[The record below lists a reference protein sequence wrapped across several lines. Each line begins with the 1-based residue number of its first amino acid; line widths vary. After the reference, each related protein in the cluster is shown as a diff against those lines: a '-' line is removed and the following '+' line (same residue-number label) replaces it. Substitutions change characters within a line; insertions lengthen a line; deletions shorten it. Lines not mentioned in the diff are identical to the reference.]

1 MFRKRNEEMLIIENF
16 GATFKYLRESRGI
29 SLSSLADDVVSKGMI
44 SKFEN
49 GTSDLST
56 KRFFHLLKE
65 IYVTPFEFTI
75 VMNHFEPLYD
85 NKLSTQ
91 LTQLALSHNVQ
102 GLNHLVDTEYARCQ
116 NSHLIF
122 DQLNWIM
129 AECVRAEVEKKPLP
143 SHVPLNILTDYL
155 FQCEDWGNFE
165 LVLYGN
171 TMTQLPIEII
181 TIFSQTLLDKCAIY
195 IGLPNTYETCMNVL
209 LNTVGLLIRYGK
221 IQHALKALA
230 VLEQKDL
237 PESFLLERVLL
248 NYYKGILLFK
258 TGKESEGRQLVGA
271 ALSALKAGNCVDFVD
286 ALKKD
291 LPEFGL
297 YHI

>member
-1 MFRKRNEEMLIIENF
+1 
-16 GATFKYLRESRGI
+16 
-29 SLSSLADDVVSKGMI
+29 
-44 SKFEN
+44 
-49 GTSDLST
+49 
-56 KRFFHLLKE
+56 
-65 IYVTPFEFTI
+65 
-75 VMNHFEPLYD
+75 MNHFEPLYD
-85 NKLSTQ
+85 NKLSTE

-122 DQLNWIM
+122 DRLNWIM
-129 AECVRAEVEKKPLP
+129 AECVRTEVEKKPLP

-171 TMTQLPIEII
+171 PMTQLPIETI
-181 TIFSQTLLDKCAIY
+181 TVFSQTLLDKCAIY

-221 IQHALKALA
+221 IQHALKTLA

-258 TGKESEGRQLVGA
+258 TGQETKGRQLVHD
-271 ALSALKAGNCVDFVD
+271 ALFALKAGNCVDFVD

-291 LPEFGL
+291 LQKLGL